1 MSKKPAE
8 TVCKSGSSH
17 FLIRERIGS
26 SVLGKRSMLNILDEL
41 DTFESREQAIES
53 SKEAGTCAE
62 GAVGAGD
69 EKNLDI
75 KMRDAVKPPS
85 KKPCHLQVEKRTYR
99 RVSLCSN

>member
-1 MSKKPAE
+1 
-8 TVCKSGSSH
+8 
-17 FLIRERIGS
+17 
-26 SVLGKRSMLNILDEL
+26 MLNILDEL

-85 KKPCHLQVEKRTYR
+85 KKPCHLQVEKTNLPQGITMFKLAQH
-99 RVSLCSN
+99 V